1 VAVFV
6 REKMEVEIR
15 TPATMFTFV
24 TQIVKTQTMK
34 MKYPTLHLVFTPNQQ
49 PLVDGKTTSILIRS
63 TPPNFTIT
71 QSVVDSSKRKF
82 ARFLPLN
89 RRIIQLIPEGV
100 DEFQG
105 VDVYQRGMFLNY
117 RIYTAKFGLIIVL
130 ACMQMLKTI
139 LVFM

>member
-1 VAVFV
+1 MAVFV
-6 REKMEVEIR
+6 REKMEVKIR

-34 MKYPTLHLVFTPNQQ
+34 MKYPTLHLVSTPNQQ

-71 QSVVDSSKRKF
+71 QSVVDSCKRKF

-89 RRIIQLIPEGV
+89 RRIIQ
-100 DEFQG
+100 FQG
-105 VDVYQRGMFLNY
+105 VDVYGRGMFLNY
-117 RIYTAKFGLIIVL
+117 GIYTAKFGLIIVL
-130 ACMQMLKTI
+130 ACMQLLKTI